1 MTEHTDPSSS
11 ARSKRYRERKKDGE
25 MVVRLEVDAAARAGL
40 VRCGFVAPG
49 DADSRDEIAKAVEM
63 LLDGMA
69 RNCLAFATGWVRT
82 LPCASRVAA
91 CLPIG
96 SAQRPR

>member
-1 MTEHTDPSSS
+1 
-11 ARSKRYRERKKDGE
+11 
-25 MVVRLEVDAAARAGL
+25 MVVQIEVNATVRDGL

-49 DADSRDEIAKAVEM
+49 DADSRGEIAKAVEM

-69 RNCLAFATGWVRT
+69 RNCLAFVTSWVRT

-96 SAQRPR
+96 SALRPR